1 MTDAVNTEAT
11 EADEAL
17 DLNAAGPRTREN
29 LRGVPLK
36 PYDLLREGL
45 VVFGFVL
52 ILVVVLSIVFKAP
65 DYPTVNAESVATL
78 QPLAFVQTAV
88 GILAQDPDVS
98 AVADYGP
105 PYDADNAA
113 AQHIGPIAPAAWA
126 KDIFGVTIPID
137 PPRDLIISP
146 LRRAGAL
153 DPTLGLA
160 VDHYTAATPQQQ
172 AAWLD
177 AYRKALTSATVSNGA
192 VAVTPGDYGPVAEMM
207 DGMLRLGRSGLLE
220 GAFAVDGNRYYPYTF
235 DATKALL
242 FFSIASPYT
251 DTGSHLQQLGNPQWG
266 IVHETGNYPGAWW
279 LDAYQVWY
287 EVPAIANADNADL
300 IVVVIMTVLFVV
312 LLTLPFIPG
321 LRRIPHGVK
330 VYRLIWRDWYR
341 KYAAEA
347 RGQG

>member
-1 MTDAVNTEAT
+1 MDARPTQ
-11 EADEAL
+11 ADVL
-17 DLNAAGPRTREN
+17 DLSAAGPRTREN

-45 VVFGFVL
+45 VVLGFVL
-52 ILVVVLSIVFKAP
+52 IAVVVLSIVFKAP
-65 DYPTVNAESVATL
+65 DYPTVNAQGVATQ
-78 QPLAFVQTAV
+78 QPLAFLQTAS
-88 GILAQDPDVS
+88 GILAQDPDIS
-98 AVADYGP
+98 AVSDYGP
-105 PYDADNAA
+105 PYDADSSA

-137 PPRDLIISP
+137 PPRDLIIKP
-146 LRRAGAL
+146 LQRAAAL
-153 DPTLGLA
+153 DPALGLA
-160 VDHYTAATPQQQ
+160 VDRYTGATAQQK
-172 AAWLD
+172 AAWLG
-177 AYRKALTSATVSNGA
+177 AYRKALAGATVSGGA
-192 VAVTPGDYGPVAEMM
+192 VTLAPGDYGPVAEMM

-220 GAFAVDGNRYYPYTF
+220 GAFAADGNAYYPYTF
-235 DATKALL
+235 DPTKALL
-242 FFSIASPYT
+242 FFAIASPYT
-251 DTGSHLQQLGNPQWG
+251 DTASHLKQLGNPQWG
-266 IVHETGNYPGAWW
+266 IVHETGDYPGAWW

-341 KYAAEA
+341 TYASEA
-347 RGQG
+347 DGRD

>member
-1 MTDAVNTEAT
+1 MDV
-11 EADEAL
+11 L
-17 DLNAAGPRTREN
+17 DLSAAGPRTQEN

-52 ILVVVLSIVFKAP
+52 IAVVVLSIVFKAP
-65 DYPTVNAESVATL
+65 DYPTVNAQGVATA
-78 QPLAFVQTAV
+78 QPLAFLQTAA
-88 GILAQDPDVS
+88 GILANDGSVS
-98 AVADYGP
+98 AVSDYGP
-105 PYDADNAA
+105 PYDADSGA

-137 PPRDLIISP
+137 PPRDLIIKP
-146 LRRAGAL
+146 LQRASAL

-160 VDHYTAATPQQQ
+160 VERYTAATAQQQ

-177 AYRKALTSATVSNGA
+177 AYRKALASATVSNGT
-192 VAVTPGDYGPVAEMM
+192 VTVTPGEYGPVGVMM

-220 GAFAVDGNRYYPYTF
+220 GAFAADGNSYYPYTF

-251 DTGSHLQQLGNPQWG
+251 DTASHLQQLGNPQWG

-279 LDAYQVWY
+279 LDVYQVWY
-287 EVPAIANADNADL
+287 EVPAIANAASADL
-300 IVVVIMTVLFVV
+300 IVVVIMTVLFLV

-341 KYAAEA
+341 EYAAEA
-347 RGQG
+347 RRQG